1 MKNTILK
8 LPENTKGSFSE
19 PKIMGSLNA
28 IGYRLTPVQGSYN
41 KFWFV
46 RKVEEDGQSY
56 DFING
61 PKYYKLVVDSREISV
76 ECGGDY
82 NGWSFANELRLE
94 LNEYAK
100 SNKEAA

>member
-46 RKVEEDGQSY
+46 RKVEDGQSY
-56 DFING
+56 EFMNG

-82 NGWSFANELRLE
+82 NGWSFAADLRLA
-94 LNEYAK
+94 LKEYAK

>member
-46 RKVEEDGQSY
+46 RKVEDGTSME
-56 DFING
+56 FLNG
-61 PKYYKLVVDSREISV
+61 PKYYKLVVESREISV

-82 NGWSFANELRLE
+82 NGWSFANDLRLE
-94 LNEYAK
+94 LNEYVK

>member
-46 RKVEEDGQSY
+46 RKVEDGTSME
-56 DFING
+56 FLNG
-61 PKYYKLVVDSREISV
+61 PKYYKLVVESREISV
-76 ECGGDY
+76 ECTGDY
-82 NGWSFANELRLE
+82 NGWSFANDLRLE

>member
-19 PKIMGSLNA
+19 PKLLGSLNA

-46 RKVEEDGQSY
+46 RKVEEDGQ
-56 DFING
+56 
-61 PKYYKLVVDSREISV
+61 
-76 ECGGDY
+76 CT
-82 NGWSFANELRLE
+82 
-94 LNEYAK
+94 
-100 SNKEAA
+100 